1 MEVSPNHLLLQME
14 SKSFRLSCIRFW
26 NIYNSLAGRLSQGSG
41 QVDHDDKK
49 KTLFFFRVRQQK
61 IPTYREGN
69 FYCWGEKFLS
79 VVSVLCLPWSH
90 PREELGRI
98 PTWPHRRWWRW
109 HPRSSGSIFFSLI
122 SGRPRRTAWSWGFWM
137 RSEPR
142 QCPWSWP
149 WSSGYP
155 AQWAGSP
162 SLPGGPDRQGN
173 WKEKVLIFSYR
184 ENICVLFFTVKTRWL
199 CISDSLKVTG
209 FILMKSNKFRK
220 DPRQKFGASARFVE
234 MIWESY

>member
-79 VVSVLCLPWSH
+79 VVSVYRGLILVKNLVVFRHGYTEDDGGDILETVDP
-90 PREELGRI
+90 
-98 PTWPHRRWWRW
+98 
-109 HPRSSGSIFFSLI
+109 FFSLWSLAAHVEQLEVEVFEWEVNLDNARGLDPGPQDI
-122 SGRPRRTAWSWGFWM
+122 LLSGLVVLRSQAVQIVKETEKKKFW
-137 RSEPR
+137 
-142 QCPWSWP
+142 
-149 WSSGYP
+149 Y
-155 AQWAGSP
+155 
-162 SLPGGPDRQGN
+162 
-173 WKEKVLIFSYR
+173 FFYR
-184 ENICVLFFTVKTRWL
+184 ENICVLFFTVKPRWL